1 MINYTE
7 LEENI
12 KKNNIENVYIMCGF
26 NEKLMKESINKILK
40 KSISQDFES
49 LNYSVFDGNEVEF
62 EDILNACETVPF
74 MSEKRMVVVYRAGFL
89 NDNSSGSNKNSDK
102 LIKDIEKY
110 VPNVPKHCI
119 LVMYYVFDNTREKPS
134 YRVKKFD
141 KKVCVVEFS
150 KLRGMQFQK
159 KVKDVFAEKGKQIG
173 KTELNYFCSRVEN
186 NMDIVYNEIE
196 KLCCYTLEK
205 EITKESID
213 NLLQPNET
221 DDIFNLVDYISQSK
235 PEMAITVLNE
245 IMYKGVKANSI
256 LYMVE
261 RQFKLM
267 LSIKIGIENKQSK
280 EALVKELKLN
290 PYVCD
295 KMINECK
302 RFTMKKI
309 LKSLDICLR
318 TEKELKSVSGD
329 PKFKMEVLIINL
341 AII

>member
-12 KKNNIENVYIMCGF
+12 AKNNIKNVYIMCGF
-26 NEKLMKESINKILK
+26 NEKLMKESISKILK
-40 KSISQDFES
+40 KSVNQDFES

-62 EDILNACETVPF
+62 QDILNACETVPF
-74 MSEKRMVVVYRAGFL
+74 MSDKRMVVVYRAGFL
-89 NDNSSGSNKNSDK
+89 SDNSNANKNSDK
-102 LIKDIEKY
+102 LIKEIDKY
-110 VPNVPKHCI
+110 VANIPKHCI
-119 LVMYYVFDNTREKPS
+119 LIMYYVFDNAREKPS
-134 YRVKKFD
+134 YRIRKFD
-141 KKVCVVEFS
+141 KKACVVEFA

-159 KVKDVFAEKGKQIG
+159 KVKEVFVSKGKQIG
-173 KTELNYFCSRVEN
+173 KTELNYFCSKVEN

-196 KLCCYTLEK
+196 KLCCYAVER
-205 EITKESID
+205 EITKEDID
-213 NLLQPNET
+213 KLLQPNET
-221 DDIFNLVDYISQSK
+221 DDIFNLVDYISKSK

-245 IMYKGVKANSI
+245 IMYKGIKANSI
-256 LYMVE
+256 LYMIE

-267 LSIKIGIENKQSK
+267 LSIKIGVENRESK
-280 EALVKELKLN
+280 ETLIKELKLN

-302 RFTMKKI
+302 KFTTKKI
-309 LKSLDICLR
+309 LKSLEICLN